1 MSGVKKDWD
10 IVELGMQ
17 ASRFLELHFKKI
29 LAAFALI
36 IIASSLWAY
45 KKSVDRQRET
55 AAFSEL
61 FEITKE
67 YETIKTKFADAQEP
81 ADPKKDEKGNPLEA
95 PAKQKPSGDL
105 GKDYGSVVPDL
116 EQFLD
121 SAEGRNAS
129 AEAALILSEIYEEY
143 GQPLKGAEALSKVAK
158 KLKHQNIL
166 HEVVSMRAGDLW
178 ATEKNCDKALTFWAP
193 LAEKSGFIS
202 EPAQLKMGV
211 CLQEVGRLDE
221 AKKWFEKLRANS
233 PNSVEGFNAKRYLRF
248 LEFKTKNQDS
258 TPGAKN
264 NANQKASE
272 GSKSS

>member
-1 MSGVKKDWD
+1 MSGLKKDWD

-17 ASRFLELHFKKI
+17 ASQFLERHFKKI
-29 LAAFALI
+29 LAAFAVI

-45 KKSVDRQRET
+45 KKSVDRQREA

-67 YETIKTKFADAQEP
+67 YEKIKAKFSAAQDP
-81 ADPKKDEKGNPLEA
+81 ANAKNEKGNELNV
-95 PAKQKPSGDL
+95 PADLKPSGDL
-105 GKDYGSVVPDL
+105 DKDYGSVVPDL
-116 EQFLD
+116 EQFLN
-121 SAEGRNAS
+121 SAEGRNAT
-129 AEAALILSEIYEEY
+129 AEAALVLSEIYEEY
-143 GQPLKGAEALSKVAK
+143 GQPLKGAEALAKVAQE
-158 KLKHQNIL
+158 LKHQNIL

-248 LEFKTKNQDS
+248 LEFKTKNQET

-264 NANQKASE
+264 NANQKATE
-272 GSKSS
+272 GFKAS